1 MSEET
6 EQKIHELAKKIYEA
20 GYKDGQLNKPNKK
33 YTIIEQTDE
42 EIMIGDEVYL
52 GKLVLLKN

>member
-1 MSEET
+1 MNKET

-33 YTIIEQTDE
+33 YTIIEQTDD
-42 EIMIGDEVYL
+42 EI
-52 GKLVLLKN
+52 KLLIHKN